1 MKRCFMLS
9 LFFLTFFSGEAVSSS
24 PVKEQAKV
32 YREEGYKLQ
41 SQGDLRGALS
51 FYLKA
56 IQIDPS
62 FKEAYND
69 LGIVYEGL
77 GDLDRAEAMYLKAL
91 EIDSHYSAPYAN
103 LGFLYEKKN
112 QPRKAI
118 FYWKKR
124 YKLAE
129 KGDYWREKARQH
141 LLKLG
146 AFEEIRREELEKKA
160 AQLSQEV
167 ISEREQERLKKLEK
181 AKLHFDLGFK
191 ALTKHS
197 YKEAE
202 KEFAEVLKL
211 NPPDKDL
218 ISKAEEY
225 HKTAKEEALKENIE
239 DHLENSLNY
248 LKEGDY
254 LSLIQELRK
263 AINSVPKIF
272 RK

>member
-1 MKRCFMLS
+1 MKRWFMLS
-9 LFFLTFFSGEAVSSS
+9 LFSLTFFWGEAVSSS

-41 SQGDLRGALS
+41 SQGNLEGALS

-91 EIDSHYSAPYAN
+91 EIDPHYSAPYAN
-103 LGFLYEKKN
+103 LGFLYEK
-112 QPRKAI
+112 
-118 FYWKKR
+118 
-124 YKLAE
+124 
-129 KGDYWREKARQH
+129 GDYWRGKARQH

-167 ISEREQERLKKLEK
+167 ISEREQERLRKLEE

-197 YKEAE
+197 YQEAE
-202 KEFAEVLKL
+202 KEFGKVLKL

-239 DHLENSLNY
+239 DRLENSLNY